1 MLIETVP
8 ELFCKLYKSSM
19 SVPFAGL
26 LKKFCYSPERLSS
39 KEMVEVL
46 DYATEHKSIFLFYCN
61 LLLEQRSYCKNFI
74 DPATGNQRAG
84 FLDLSNE
91 FASYLLD
98 KSYLLDT
105 RSREGRNLNVFP
117 SSVVVGAADSFDEIT
132 LWIDELEQETVS
144 ALAPKQ
150 LLQIRDRLEHDYVV
164 RVLESSN
171 QTLFRGL
178 YHVGNW
184 GRELSQSSNYAK
196 LQNLSKCNTEISSVH
211 SPSQIWDILVSA
223 EESSIHVS
231 DDELDDYIA
240 YGAAYGQ
247 RTRQNNP
254 FLVFEI
260 INFVNVENYS
270 DK

>member
-8 ELFCKLYKSSM
+8 ELFLKLYESSVT
-19 SVPFAGL
+19 VPSADL
-26 LKKFCYSPERLSS
+26 LKKFCYSPEELSS
-39 KEMVEVL
+39 KEMAEVL
-46 DYATEHKSIFLFYCN
+46 DYATDHKSIFLFYCN
-61 LLLEQRSYCKNFI
+61 LLLEKRGYCKNFV

-98 KSYLLDT
+98 RRLPD
-105 RSREGRNLNVFP
+105 EHNLKVFP
-117 SSVVVGAADSFDEIT
+117 SSVFVGAADTFDEIS
-132 LWIDELEQETVS
+132 LCIDELEQETVS
-144 ALAPKQ
+144 LLPPKKHS
-150 LLQIRDRLEHDYVV
+150 QIRASLEHDYVV

-184 GRELSQSSNYAK
+184 GRELNQSSNYAK
-196 LQNLSKCNTEISSVH
+196 FRNLSKCNMKISSTY
-211 SPSQIWDILVSA
+211 STMQIWDMLVSA
-223 EESSIHVS
+223 EENIYVF
-231 DDELDDYIA
+231 DDELDDHIVYDSA
-240 YGAAYGQ
+240 YDQ
-247 RTRQNNP
+247 RTRENNP